1 MQLEGSN
8 RLVSRVRV
16 VVWFLPTDRVKVT
29 VRVRVR
35 ATVTVTVLVL
45 FTKRT

>member
-1 MQLEGSN
+1 MPLEGSN

-16 VVWFLPTDRVKVT
+16 VVRFLPTDRVTVT

-35 ATVTVTVLVL
+35 DTFTVIVLVL
-45 FTKRT
+45 FTERT

>member
-16 VVWFLPTDRVKVT
+16 VVRFLPTDRVKVT